1 MSLVVLL
8 AAILAMRYNKLIIFL
23 GSITSLIIMTVVSA
37 LLGFGVNSLIPPIY
51 TFYASVVIM
60 FLFGF
65 KMFWDA
71 YRYSKSYPLHLP
83 VPPKFIEIGGRVSW

>member
-1 MSLVVLL
+1 METEYHNFFLNIS
-8 AAILAMRYNKLIIFL
+8 AILAMRYNKLTIFA
-23 GSITSLIIMTVVSA
+23 GSITSLIVMTVVSA

-71 YRYSKSYPLHLP
+71 YR
-83 VPPKFIEIGGRVSW
+83 

>member
-1 MSLVVLL
+1 
-8 AAILAMRYNKLIIFL
+8 MRYNKLNIWIS
-23 GSITSLIIMTVVSA
+23 SITSLIVMTVVSA

-71 YRYSKSYPLHLP
+71 YRY
-83 VPPKFIEIGGRVSW
+83 VSMTPEFCR

>member
-1 MSLVVLL
+1 
-8 AAILAMRYNKLIIFL
+8 MRYNKINILL
-23 GSITSLIIMTVVSA
+23 ASVTSLVVMTVVSA
-37 LLGFGVNSLIPPIY
+37 LLGYGVNSLIPPIY

-71 YRYSKSYPLHLP
+71 YRLEPTFETNLVEVNDLDYN
-83 VPPKFIEIGGRVSW
+83 W